1 MIPQPA
7 APVFV
12 RTEHLPWRK
21 LDHQTVIVNP
31 RNREVHVLNGTG
43 SVIWSLLGEGRS
55 IASLVGALRRDF
67 EGEETAVVHDVTRF
81 LADLT
86 HKGLVAIDGLSAER

>member
-1 MIPQPA
+1 
-7 APVFV
+7 
-12 RTEHLPWRK
+12 
-21 LDHQTVIVNP
+21 
-31 RNREVHVLNGTG
+31 
-43 SVIWSLLGEGRS
+43 VIWSLLGEGRS